1 MNDPDSAPLVD
12 RAEKK
17 HSKKTGHFKS
27 DKLDHSRKT
36 ALKRRLEEV
45 ADDDEDDWKEYVR

>member
-1 MNDPDSAPLVD
+1 MNDPESAPFVE

-27 DKLDHSRKT
+27 DKLDHRRKT

-45 ADDDEDDWKEYVR
+45 ADEDEDDWKEYVR